1 MKENFINLVNTYCA
15 NVSLFIA
22 VALIVSIIVMIAHK
36 HYKSFIGMLIIMTA
50 WIGCMIY
57 AAGGDIT
64 IFFFLL
70 APLIGFRAYRAY
82 LLCQPDGEYEKKLEK
97 KRKLEQLNNEP
108 LKYKVWLIVIAI
120 MLITRVSEA
129 QVFTSLDR
137 SDKMTAVQQ
146 DFMDIIDDV
155 TMYKIGKRFSTSE
168 TWQSMTPY
176 DKFYS
181 DDYETYAY
189 NINNTII
196 AFVMVDDQDIVV
208 SITITGSDDTYKEH
222 LAALLFSNKWR
233 VTMRQLDNTK
243 EGEDGFTYAR
253 EANGIVA
260 VYRDTYGYYRVSLY
274 PNPK

>member
-137 SDKMTAVQQ
+137 SEELTGVQQ
-146 DFMDIIDDV
+146 DFMDVVDDIV
-155 TMYKIGKRFSTSE
+155 TYKIGKRFSSNE
-168 TWQSMTPY
+168 TWQSMSPF
-176 DKFYS
+176 DKYQS
-181 DDYETYAY
+181 DDYITYSY
-189 NINNTII
+189 NIKNIMII
-196 AFVMVDDQDIVV
+196 FVMVDDNDIVV
-208 SITITGSDDTYKEH
+208 SVSVKGANDDYSEQFTGVMFSD
-222 LAALLFSNKWR
+222 KWR
-233 VTMRQLDNTK
+233 ISMRQLNNTR
-243 EGEDGFTYAR
+243 EGEDGFLYAKSKQ
-253 EANGIVA
+253 GLIY
-260 VYRDTYGYYRVSLY
+260 VYRDIHGYFRVSIY
-274 PNPK
+274 PK